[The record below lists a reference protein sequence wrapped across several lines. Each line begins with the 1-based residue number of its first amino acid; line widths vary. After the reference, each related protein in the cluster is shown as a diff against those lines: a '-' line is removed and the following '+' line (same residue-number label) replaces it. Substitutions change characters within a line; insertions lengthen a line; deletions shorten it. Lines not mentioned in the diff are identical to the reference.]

1 MEKSLIW
8 HVLICWVLLLF
19 LCFSSWLPWA
29 PASSLIERFIFC
41 GVFVSSKPLDPSC
54 GDTSGIRCA
63 WGLASH
69 PSQPFLLSCLPQ
81 SKRCCC
87 CLGSLEESSDLYTW
101 KITRWLKR
109 GQSYSLSSVREEWV
123 MGNDRCCNQNQR
135 LYYSLIG
142 IPPHVREILGCAS
155 LPLCSVGKCWI
166 DLSAQ
171 NIGA

>member
-1 MEKSLIW
+1 MLSFAFIS
-8 HVLICWVLLLF
+8 LF
-19 LCFSSWLPWA
+19 LHLITLSASIFFDQAFYLLWSLCFLQA
-29 PASSLIERFIFC
+29 PRSFLWGHIWYLR
-41 GVFVSSKPLDPSC
+41 
-54 GDTSGIRCA
+54 RA

-69 PSQPFLLSCLPQ
+69 PSQPSLLSCLPQ

-123 MGNDRCCNQNQR
+123 MGNDRCCDQNQR